1 MVQSPFEETDL
12 LSRGHMMKPTNT
24 NTNTNVSE
32 INIVFEINTAV
43 FAGGLSA

>member
-1 MVQSPFEETDL
+1 
-12 LSRGHMMKPTNT
+12 MKPT